1 MLQLAIPIPNL
12 PGRQDI
18 DIEMTVN
25 GQKQKIS
32 FRVELYEWDDCKSPE
47 ENRIECIR
55 NLVDDYGDEWTVYN
69 IGIPNDKYVPLTF
82 VKTADWERQR
92 RVMLEAVVGT

>member
-12 PGRQDI
+12 PGRQEI
-18 DIEMTVN
+18 DIEMNIN
-25 GQKQKIS
+25 GQKQKMH

-55 NLVDDYGDEWTVYN
+55 NLVNDYGKDWMVYH
-69 IGIPNDKYVPLTF
+69 IGIPNENYVPMTF
-82 VKTADWERQR
+82 VKTEDWERQR
-92 RVMLEAVVGT
+92 QLVLEAVMK